1 MKKKTKSYRFF
12 LLDENKPGKIVY
24 GGSKILLHR
33 FGNLSVHGFS
43 FPFTGMSRVREA
55 LRIQFRPLLG
65 EGYANVSIIPFFT
78 GSEKK
83 TSKGCVFLLFGSE
96 AKEAEERAQGIAG
109 DYSVWPDILA
119 LAGEVS
125 GDGLLVWSRGG
136 FISTMWVRQWTPQ
149 YYRCVPSDKSSVEEE
164 RQLALSYSAQEG
176 VEIENV
182 FLLERDDVSD
192 EEVQAF
198 GMNTLALCPTYE
210 HLDLSHK
217 GTNLIEQREKAVLA
231 FTRASKAAVAFG
243 VVFLILGAGVY
254 VMHRSLLA
262 SAASSAE
269 SLYNASFEERSRQPL
284 SSSFA
289 KVRSLGTPQVDTS
302 VHALLRNVTA
312 VWEKMAEAKEEDDEE
327 GVEIRIDTL
336 RYGSDNTDIVG
347 TSENNESIQQLRSAL
362 EQEGYTPKVDNIQR
376 IPSGELRFN
385 ISIPRGGA

>member
-83 TSKGCVFLLFGSE
+83 TSRGCVFLLFGNE
-96 AKEAEERAQGIAG
+96 GKEAEERAQGIAG
-109 DYSVWPDILA
+109 DYNVWPDILA
-119 LAGEVS
+119 LAGEVG
-125 GDGLLVWSRGG
+125 GDGLLVWSKGG

-149 YYRCVPSDKSSVEEE
+149 YYRCTPTDKSTPEEE
-164 RQLALSYSAQEG
+164 KQLAISYAAQQG
-176 VEIENV
+176 VDIENV

-192 EEVQAF
+192 EEIQAF

-210 HLDLSHK
+210 HLDLSNK
-217 GTNLIEQREKAVLA
+217 GTNLLEQREKMVLS
-231 FTRASKAAVAFG
+231 FTRASKVAVACGVIFVLLGAAVYA
-243 VVFLILGAGVY
+243 
-254 VMHRSLLA
+254 MHRSLLA
-262 SAASSAE
+262 TAAASAE
-269 SLYNASFEERSRQPL
+269 SVYNASFEERSRQPL
-284 SSSFA
+284 SSSFS
-289 KVRSLGTPQVDTS
+289 KLRSLGAPQADTS
-302 VHALLRNVTA
+302 VHALLRNITV
-312 VWEKMAEAKEEDDEE
+312 VWDKLGEQDEEAK
-327 GVEIRIDTL
+327 IRIDTL
-336 RYGSDNTDIVG
+336 RYGSENTDIVG
-347 TSENNESIQQLRSAL
+347 TSENNESIQLLRSTL
-362 EQEGYTPKVDNIQR
+362 EQEGYTPRVDNIQR

>member
-83 TSKGCVFLLFGSE
+83 TSRGCVFLLFGNE
-96 AKEAEERAQGIAG
+96 AKQAEERAQGIAG
-109 DYSVWPDILA
+109 DYNVWPDILA
-119 LAGEVS
+119 LAGEVA
-125 GDGLLVWSRGG
+125 GDGLLIWSRGG
-136 FISTMWVRQWTPQ
+136 FISTMWVHQWTPH
-149 YYRCVPSDKSSVEEE
+149 YYRCAPADKNTPEEEE
-164 RQLALSYSAQEG
+164 RLATSYAAQQG
-176 VEIENV
+176 VEVVNV
-182 FLLERDDVSD
+182 FRLERDDVSD

-198 GMNTLALCPTYE
+198 GMNTLALCPAYE
-210 HLDLSHK
+210 HLDLSDK
-217 GTNLIEQREKAVLA
+217 GTNLLEQREKVVLA
-231 FTRASKAAVAFG
+231 LTRASKAAVACG
-243 VVFLILGAGVY
+243 LVFLLLGAGVY
-254 VMHRSLLA
+254 AMHRSLLA
-262 SAASSAE
+262 DATSSAE

-284 SSSFA
+284 SSSFS
-289 KVRSLGTPQVDTS
+289 KVRSLGAPQADTS

-312 VWEKMAEAKEEDDEE
+312 AWEKMGEEAR
-327 GVEIRIDTL
+327 IRIDTL
-336 RYGSDNTDIVG
+336 RYGSDNTDIMG
-347 TSENNESIQQLRSAL
+347 TSENNESIQLLRSAL
-362 EQEGYTPKVDNIQR
+362 EQEGYTPRVDNIQR

>member
-1 MKKKTKSYRFF
+1 MKKKTKNYRFF

-83 TSKGCVFLLFGSE
+83 TSRGSVFLLFGSE
-96 AKEAEERAQGIAG
+96 AKQAEERAQGIAG
-109 DYSVWPDILA
+109 DYGVWPDILA
-119 LAGEVS
+119 LAGEVA
-125 GDGLLVWSRGG
+125 GNGLLIWHRGD
-136 FISTMWVRQWTPQ
+136 FISTMWVHQWTPR
-149 YYRCVPSDKSSVEEE
+149 YYRCAPADKSTPEEE
-164 RQLALSYSAQEG
+164 KRLAASYAAQQG

-182 FLLERDDVSD
+182 FLLDRDDIGD

-198 GMNTLALCPTYE
+198 GMNTLALCPAYE
-210 HLDLSHK
+210 HLDLSNK
-217 GTNLIEQREKAVLA
+217 GTNLLEQREKMVIA

-243 VVFLILGAGVY
+243 MLFLLMGAGVY
-254 VMHRSLLA
+254 AMHRSILA
-262 SAASSAE
+262 DASSNAE
-269 SLYNASFEERSRQPL
+269 SLYNASFEDRSRQPL
-284 SSSFA
+284 SSSFS
-289 KVRSLGTPQVDTS
+289 KVRSLGAPQADTS

-312 VWEKMAEAKEEDDEE
+312 AWEKMGEEAQ
-327 GVEIRIDTL
+327 IRIDTL
-336 RYGSDNTDIVG
+336 RYGSDNTDIMG
-347 TSENNESIQQLRSAL
+347 TSENNESIQLLRSTL
-362 EQEGYTPKVDNIQR
+362 EQEGYVPRVDNIQR

-385 ISIPRGGA
+385 ISLPRGGA